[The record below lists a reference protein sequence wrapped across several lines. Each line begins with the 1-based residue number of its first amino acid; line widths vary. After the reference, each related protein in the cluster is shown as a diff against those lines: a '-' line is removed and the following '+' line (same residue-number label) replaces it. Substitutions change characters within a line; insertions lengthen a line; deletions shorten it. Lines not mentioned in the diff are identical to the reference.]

1 MVVIVGLSPP
11 HEKKSGGGGVFVCWA
26 TEYFESDD
34 NAENDSGAMDS
45 KKEPSASLVISWG
58 IPLDA
63 WKYYKVLEVNANN
76 TMRKLAIYKIPF
88 NDDLSKDRPL
98 FEYLGKCMH
107 FAMLIGGSQID
118 INI

>member
-1 MVVIVGLSPP
+1 
-11 HEKKSGGGGVFVCWA
+11 
-26 TEYFESDD
+26 
-34 NAENDSGAMDS
+34 MDS

-76 TMRKLAIYKIPF
+76 SMRKLAIYKIPF
-88 NDDLSKDRPL
+88 NDDLTKDRPL

-107 FAMLIGGSQID
+107 IFAMLIGGSQMD
-118 INI
+118 INRLV